1 MTFQTAISIPFKAK
15 GLLQG
20 VAGQPDG
27 GLKEEKDMDLEKVTK
42 GWDFAGQTIV
52 IPGGAGVLGGEM
64 ACALVKCGANVVI
77 LDRDLSRADSLKE
90 RLRHGPGSGKLAQA
104 DVLSKESLLKARDMI
119 KGEFGKVQGLINAAG
134 GNMPAA
140 TTGPERSFFDLPEEA
155 VKQVVDLNLVGSI
168 LPSQVFG
175 RMMADQGDG
184 IIINISSM
192 SAYRPLTRTVGYS
205 ASKAAVTNFTQWL
218 AVHMAHEYSPRIR
231 VNAIAPGF
239 FHTSQNHYLLYDE
252 KTGELTPRGKTIIDH
267 TPMRR
272 FGSPEDLLGAVL
284 WLLSPA
290 SEFVTGA
297 VIPIDGGFS
306 AFSGV

>member
-1 MTFQTAISIPFKAK
+1 MKEDK
-15 GLLQG
+15 G
-20 VAGQPDG
+20 
-27 GLKEEKDMDLEKVTK
+27 MDLEMLAK
-42 GWDFAGQTIV
+42 GWNFAGKTVV
-52 IPGGAGVLGGEM
+52 IPGGAGVLGSEM
-64 ACALVKCGANVVI
+64 ACALVKCGASVVI
-77 LDRDLSRADSLKE
+77 LDRDLTRADSLKA
-90 RLRHGPGSGKLAQA
+90 RLRAGPGSGTLAQA
-104 DVLSKESLLKARDMI
+104 DVLSKESLLKARDLI
-119 KGEFGKVQGLINAAG
+119 RAEFGKVHALINAAG

-140 TTGPERSFFDLPEEA
+140 TTGPERTFFDLPEEA
-155 VKQVVDLNLVGSI
+155 LKLVVNLNLVGSV
-168 LPSQVFG
+168 LPCQIFG
-175 RMMADQGDG
+175 RMMADQGEG
-184 IIINISSM
+184 VIINISSM

-252 KTGELTPRGKTIIDH
+252 KTGALTPRGKTILDH

-272 FGSPEDLLGAVL
+272 FGIAEDLLGALL

-290 SEFVTGA
+290 AEFVTGA
-297 VIPIDGGFS
+297 VIPIDVGFS

>member
-1 MTFQTAISIPFKAK
+1 
-15 GLLQG
+15 
-20 VAGQPDG
+20 
-27 GLKEEKDMDLEKVTK
+27 MDLEKLTS

-52 IPGGAGVLGGEM
+52 IPGGAGVLGSEM
-64 ACALVKCGANVVI
+64 AWALVKCRARVVI
-77 LDRDLSRADSLKE
+77 LDRDLSKADALGK
-90 RLRHGPGSGKLAQA
+90 RLSEGPGSGRLIQA
-104 DVLSKESLLKARDMI
+104 DVLSKESVLEARDMV
-119 KGEFGKVQGLINAAG
+119 KAEFGKVHGLINAAG

-140 TTGPERSFFDLPEEA
+140 TTGPERTFFDLPEEA
-155 VKQVVDLNLVGSI
+155 LKQVVDLNLVGSI

-175 RMMADQGDG
+175 RMMADQGEG

-231 VNAIAPGF
+231 VNAIATGF

-252 KTGELTPRGKTIIDH
+252 KTGSLTPRGKTIMDH
-267 TPMRR
+267 TPMKR
-272 FGSPEDLLGAVL
+272 FGDPEDLLGAVL

-290 SEFVTGA
+290 AEFVTGA

>member
-1 MTFQTAISIPFKAK
+1 M
-15 GLLQG
+15 G
-20 VAGQPDG
+20 VKV
-27 GLKEEKDMDLEKVTK
+27 KEEKGMDLEKLTK
-42 GWDFAGQTIV
+42 GWDFAARTV
-52 IPGGAGVLGGEM
+52 LIPGGAGVLGSEM

-77 LDRDLSRADSLKE
+77 LDRDLSRADSLKV
-90 RLRHGPGSGKLAQA
+90 RLMAGPGSGKFAQA

-119 KGEFGKVQGLINAAG
+119 KAEFGKVHALINAAG

-155 VKQVVDLNLVGSI
+155 IKLVVDLNLVGSI
-168 LPSQVFG
+168 LPSQIFG
-175 RMMADQGDG
+175 RMMADQGEG
-184 IIINISSM
+184 VIINISSM
-192 SAYRPLTRTVGYS
+192 SAYRPLTRTIGYS

-252 KTGELTPRGKTIIDH
+252 KTGALTPRGKTIIDH

-272 FGSPEDLLGAVL
+272 FGIPEDLLGALL

>member
-1 MTFQTAISIPFKAK
+1 
-15 GLLQG
+15 
-20 VAGQPDG
+20 
-27 GLKEEKDMDLEKVTK
+27 MDLEKLTK
-42 GWDFAGQTIV
+42 GWDFTGRTIV

-64 ACALVKCGANVVI
+64 AGALVKCGANVVI

-90 RLRHGPGSGKLAQA
+90 RFMHGPGSERLARA
-104 DVLSKESLLKARDMI
+104 DVLSKESLLRAGDMI
-119 KGEFGKVQGLINAAG
+119 RTEFGKVDGLINTAG
-134 GNMPAA
+134 GNLPAA

-155 VKQVVDLNLVGSI
+155 LKHVVDLNLLGSV

-175 RMMADQGDG
+175 RFMADQGEG
-184 IIINISSM
+184 VIINISSM
-192 SAYRPLTRTVGYS
+192 SAYRPLTRTIGYS

-218 AVHMAHEYSPRIR
+218 AVHMAQEYSPRIR

-252 KTGELTPRGKTIIDH
+252 KTGALTQRGKTIIDH

-272 FGSPEDLLGAVL
+272 FGGPEDLLGAVL

>member
-1 MTFQTAISIPFKAK
+1 
-15 GLLQG
+15 
-20 VAGQPDG
+20 
-27 GLKEEKDMDLEKVTK
+27 MDLQNLTK
-42 GWDFAGQTIV
+42 SWDFAGQTIV

-77 LDRDLSRADSLKE
+77 LDRDLSRVDSLKQ
-90 RLRHGPGSGKLAQA
+90 RLAPGPGSGKLAQA
-104 DVLSKESLLKARDMI
+104 DVLSRESVLKARDMV
-119 KGEFGKVQGLINAAG
+119 KAEFGKVHGLINAAG

-140 TTGPERSFFDLPEEA
+140 TTGPERTFFDLPEEA
-155 VKQVVDLNLVGSI
+155 LKQVVDLNLVGSI
-168 LPSQVFG
+168 LPSQAFG
-175 RMMADQGDG
+175 RMMADQGEG

-218 AVHMAHEYSPRIR
+218 AVHMAQEYSPRIR

-252 KTGELTPRGKTIIDH
+252 KTGSLTPRGKTILDH
-267 TPMRR
+267 TPMKR
-272 FGSPEDLLGAVL
+272 FGNPEDLIGVVL

-290 SEFVTGA
+290 AEFVTGA
-297 VIPIDGGFS
+297 VIAIDGGFS

>member
-1 MTFQTAISIPFKAK
+1 MDQDKLK
-15 GLLQG
+15 GSS
-20 VAGQPDG
+20 
-27 GLKEEKDMDLEKVTK
+27 
-42 GWDFAGQTIV
+42 DFAGRTIV
-52 IPGGAGVLGGEM
+52 IPGGAGVLGSEM

-77 LDRDLSRADSLKE
+77 LNRDLSRADSLKE
-90 RLRHGPGSGKLAQA
+90 RLKNGPGSATLAQA
-104 DVLSKESLLKARDMI
+104 DVLSRESLLKARDMI
-119 KGEFGKVQGLINAAG
+119 KGEFGKVHGLINAAG

-155 VKQVVDLNLVGSI
+155 LKHVVDLNLVGSI

-175 RMMADQGDG
+175 RMMADQGEG

-218 AVHMAHEYSPRIR
+218 AVHMAQEYSPRIR

-252 KTGELTPRGKTIIDH
+252 KTGALTQRGKTILDH
-267 TPMRR
+267 TPMKR
-272 FGSPEDLLGAVL
+272 FGNPEDLLGALL

-290 SEFVTGA
+290 AEFVTGA

>member
-1 MTFQTAISIPFKAK
+1 
-15 GLLQG
+15 
-20 VAGQPDG
+20 
-27 GLKEEKDMDLEKVTK
+27 MDLEKLTNARDV
-42 GWDFAGQTIV
+42 AGRTIV

-64 ACALVKCGANVVI
+64 ACALVKGGANVVV
-77 LDRDLSRADSLKE
+77 LDHDLSRAESLKE
-90 RLRHGPGSGKLAQA
+90 RFGQGPGSGRLAQA
-104 DVLSKESLLKARDMI
+104 DVLSRDSLLKAGDMI
-119 KGEFGKVQGLINAAG
+119 KADFGRVYGLINGAG

-155 VKQVVDLNLVGSI
+155 LRKVVDLNLVGSI
-168 LPSQVFG
+168 LPAQIFG
-175 RMMADQGDG
+175 KMMADQGEG
-184 IIINISSM
+184 VIINISSM
-192 SAYRPLTRTVGYS
+192 SAYRPLTRTIGYS

-218 AVHMAHEYSPRIR
+218 AVPMAHEYSPRIR

-252 KTGELTPRGKTIIDH
+252 KTGALTQRGKTIIAH
-267 TPMRR
+267 PPMGR
-272 FGSPEDLLGAVL
+272 FGTPEDLLGAVF

-290 SEFVTGA
+290 AQFVTGA

>member
-1 MTFQTAISIPFKAK
+1 M
-15 GLLQG
+15 
-20 VAGQPDG
+20 
-27 GLKEEKDMDLEKVTK
+27 EMDKLTK
-42 GWDFAGQTIV
+42 GWDFAARTV
-52 IPGGAGVLGGEM
+52 LIPGGAGVLGSEM

-77 LDRDLSRADSLKE
+77 LDRDLSRADSLKA
-90 RLRHGPGSGKLAQA
+90 RLMAGPGSGKIAQA

-119 KGEFGKVQGLINAAG
+119 KAEFGKVHALINAAG

-155 VKQVVDLNLVGSI
+155 IKLVVDLNLVGSI
-168 LPSQVFG
+168 LPSQIFG
-175 RMMADQGDG
+175 RMMADQGEG
-184 IIINISSM
+184 VIINISSM
-192 SAYRPLTRTVGYS
+192 SAYRPLTRTIGYS

-252 KTGELTPRGKTIIDH
+252 KTGALTPRGKTIIDH

-272 FGSPEDLLGAVL
+272 FGIPEDLLGALL